1 MPVELAGAAWS
12 ARANSLGCCHN
23 SWLTPTMT
31 RKADSTMWNTG
42 LEFGVL
48 GPLQMTAD
56 GAPVPLGAPKQ
67 RAVLAM
73 LVFNRNRP
81 VSVESLIN
89 AVWDQWPVPAA
100 RTSIHSYVSR
110 LRRLLAAA
118 EVDSNKVLASAPPG
132 YQLSIADADC
142 DLGRFVTEKTLG
154 VHAAAAGR
162 FEHASNHL
170 SAALAEWRGPVL
182 DDLRDFAFVDTF
194 ATALLEDKVVA
205 QTALAEAEIACG
217 RADAVIGEL
226 EALAADHP
234 FRERLWAQLITAYYV
249 AERQSD
255 ALEAYRRLK
264 ANLAENLGID
274 PGPTVSA
281 LHERILRQEPLDA
294 KRSAQTT
301 AKHSAINLGPHTA
314 VSGQSAV
321 AGLRDKAGR
330 HHWLQATTTRI
341 GRLSDNDIVLDDDD
355 VSRYH
360 AVIIDTGTS
369 FVITDLRSTNGV
381 EVQGERIRASATLNR
396 GDHIRIGGHE
406 FTFEIRPR

>member
-1 MPVELAGAAWS
+1 M
-12 ARANSLGCCHN
+12 
-23 SWLTPTMT
+23 MT
-31 RKADSTMWNTG
+31 RKAGSAMWNTG

-48 GPLQMTAD
+48 GPLQMTVD

-67 RAVLAM
+67 RAVLAV
-73 LVFNRNRP
+73 LVINRNRP
-81 VSVESLIN
+81 VSVDSLIN
-89 AVWDQWPVPAA
+89 AVWDQSPVPAA

-110 LRRLLAAA
+110 LRGLLATAGI
-118 EVDSNKVLASAPPG
+118 DSNKMLASAPPG

-142 DLGRFVTEKTLG
+142 DLGRFITEKTLG

-162 FEHASNHL
+162 FEHASSHL

-205 QTALAEAEIACG
+205 QTALAEAEIASG
-217 RADAVIGEL
+217 RADVVIGEL
-226 EALAADHP
+226 EALAAEHP
-234 FRERLWAQLITAYYV
+234 FRERLWTQLITAYYV

-255 ALEAYRRLK
+255 ALAAYRRLK
-264 ANLAENLGID
+264 TNLAENLGID

-281 LHERILRQEPLDA
+281 LHERILRQESLDA
-294 KRSAQTT
+294 KRNAQTT
-301 AKHSAINLGPHTA
+301 AAHSAINLGPHTA
-314 VSGQSAV
+314 VTSQSTV

-330 HHWLQATTTRI
+330 RYRLQATTTRI
-341 GRLSDNDIVLDDDD
+341 GRLGDNDIVLDDDD

-369 FVITDLRSTNGV
+369 FVISDLRSTNGV
-381 EVQGERIRASATLNR
+381 EVQGQRIRASAALAH
-396 GDHIRIGGHE
+396 GDRIRICGHE
-406 FTFEIRPR
+406 FTFEILPR